1 VALAA
6 CGAILWQLL
15 WALVAPMEQQA
26 ARRGAIP
33 SAAIFSIV
41 DWVTELFGAGATVD
55 VDADAEHGDSQRL
68 DCGARVFK

>member
-1 VALAA
+1 
-6 CGAILWQLL
+6 
-15 WALVAPMEQQA
+15 MEQQA

-41 DWVTELFGAGATVD
+41 DWVTELFGAGATAD